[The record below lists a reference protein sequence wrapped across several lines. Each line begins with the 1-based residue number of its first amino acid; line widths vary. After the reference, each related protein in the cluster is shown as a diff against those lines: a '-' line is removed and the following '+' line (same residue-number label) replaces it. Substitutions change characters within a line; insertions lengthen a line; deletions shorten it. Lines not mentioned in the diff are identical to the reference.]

1 MVWRVDLSETALK
14 NLSNLDK
21 PVALRIRNFLR
32 DRLSTLD
39 DPRSIGEALKG
50 AKLGDLWKYRVGD
63 YRVIANIQ
71 DSEVTIIVVRVGNRK
86 EVYR

>member
-14 NLSNLDK
+14 NLSDLDK

-50 AKLGDLWKYRVGD
+50 AKLGDLWKYRVD
-63 YRVIANIQ
+63 NYRVIASIQ
-71 DSEVTIIVVRVGNRK
+71 DSEVTIIVVKVGNRK